1 MEIAEQELEEKMRNF
16 ANMRLRTV
24 DDKKRAF
31 LIGIFGKG
39 GAEGKRAVF
48 MEWKIKAAEATK
60 IYKTCK

>member
-16 ANMRLRTV
+16 VNMRLRTV

-39 GAEGKRAVF
+39 GRGQARGLHGVEDQGRRSH
-48 MEWKIKAAEATK
+48 EDLQDL
-60 IYKTCK
+60 